1 MLSRIQEALAEQNY
15 RRIHREAHS
24 LKSIALYMGA
34 EQVTKAAHDL
44 QEAASAS
51 EPQATSAAAEVVAS
65 ELAQISRSVDGCD
78 GPPGSATAN
87 ARVDVR
93 LNALVHKCVDLLF
106 VAAAADDVKGM
117 RDLAK
122 SLKDMVLTHGPKF
135 DILAIAAYQ
144 LQKAAETGPL
154 SAALTQL
161 HDVCEAAA
169 HTRQLILY
177 HTARDPHMERGS
189 SCWWAACVTSEGE
202 RPRTFFSHVSVSAA
216 RATRAN
222 SAQAEPF
229 QHGAALTEFNG
240 DAVVLARMCNSFL
253 QLVPAWLISCE
264 LALEQANLLVLRG
277 EVYIFACLARLV
289 CAQPLAAVLRSLQ
302 SACEAHAPVEV
313 LRRWLVRAKGELRLL
328 VCLWAQPARHEG
340 ATPRRMLLDTP
351 VRSRVA
357 FAPAPSAPPGTA
369 PAPAPA
375 PALTLAPAPAPAPA
389 HAHAHAHAP
398 APAPAPAPASAPA
411 PLGPELQARTL
422 LPAPLPE
429 TGLPTHAA
437 LRYMSC
443 AEETPVGRAPRASML
458 SGGRCSTQGSVT
470 SHGSRQFGGEAVMVT
485 VPVKALNFVLETSA
499 SLASLVRGARDEERM
514 LGLAPRGEGEQ
525 ADLQSDLDHQLLVAQ
540 QLAAAAIGV
549 LQRFIPENAR
559 VAPMEL
565 P

>member
-1 MLSRIQEALAEQNY
+1 
-15 RRIHREAHS
+15 
-24 LKSIALYMGA
+24 MGA
-34 EQVTKAAHDL
+34 DRVTKAAHEL

-51 EPQATSAAAEVVAS
+51 EPHATAAAAEVVTA
-65 ELAQISRSVDGCD
+65 ELAKISRSVDGCD
-78 GPPGSATAN
+78 APPGSATAN

-135 DILAIAAYQ
+135 DLLAVAAYQ
-144 LQKAAETGPL
+144 LQKAAEAGPL
-154 SAALTQL
+154 AAALTQL

-189 SCWWAACVTSEGE
+189 SCWWAACVTTEGE

-222 SAQAEPF
+222 SLQAEPF
-229 QHGAALTEFNG
+229 QHGAALAEFNG

-253 QLVPAWLISCE
+253 HLVPVWLASCE
-264 LALEQANLLVLRG
+264 TALEQANLLVLRG

-302 SACEAHAPVEV
+302 SACEAHAPVEL
-313 LRRWLVRAKGELRLL
+313 LRRWMVRAKGELRLL

-340 ATPRRMLLDTP
+340 TTPRRMLLDTP

-357 FAPAPSAPPGTA
+357 FAPAPSAAPGTA
-369 PAPAPA
+369 PAPVPVPAPA
-375 PALTLAPAPAPAPA
+375 PALAKP
-389 HAHAHAHAP
+389 
-398 APAPAPAPASAPA
+398 PASAPLA
-411 PLGPELQARTL
+411 AAAPELQARTL
-422 LPAPLPE
+422 LPPQPPQPPQPPE
-429 TGLPTHAA
+429 AGVPTHAA
-437 LRYMSC
+437 LRHMPR
-443 AEETPVGRAPRASML
+443 ADDTPVGRAPRASML
-458 SGGRCSTQGSVT
+458 SGGRSSLCSSVGSLA
-470 SHGSRQFGGEAVMVT
+470 SHGSRQFGGEAIMVT
-485 VPVKALNFVLETSA
+485 VPAKALNFVLETSA
-499 SLASLVRGARDEERM
+499 SLASLVRGAGEVERM
-514 LGLAPRGEGEQ
+514 QGFALGGSEQ
-525 ADLQSDLDHQLLVAQ
+525 SDLQSDLDHQLLVAQ

-549 LQRFIPENAR
+549 LQRFIPENTG
-559 VAPMEL
+559 VAAMEL